1 MQAMELDLIQ
11 KEPFHIQVVELEDTM
26 RYAEKMYS
34 INVTANSK
42 KFCLILHYNGD
53 NSYLFV
59 NEQKLL
65 NLRQKINCSKSTLFR
80 KHFRRL
86 FCC

>member
-59 NEQKLL
+59 NGQKLI
-65 NLRQKINCSKSTLFR
+65 NLKQKIKKL
-80 KHFRRL
+80 
-86 FCC
+86 